1 MHVIPVMMNWKIIH
15 LPQQHR
21 KKLILF
27 YAETAAGNLHF
38 RNTKKAVAL
47 TAMQDLIQNAVYMR
61 IFISVVQM
69 QRIQNSKKFWI
80 LSDDSGC
87 SAWIKNS
94 CPIYDRA
101 AVFALRD
108 ILETVENC
116 EGVAS
121 AKWRGS
127 DLYRYKIPPKKPRIS
142 PVYPPLQRTTV
153 IFVTK
158 DIPPIMQI
166 KNPARRPIV
175 VHPISE
181 TARKAAEACESFTCL
196 LIEFHN
202 V

>member
-1 MHVIPVMMNWKIIH
+1 MENYLPV
-15 LPQQHR
+15 
-21 KKLILF
+21 
-27 YAETAAGNLHF
+27 NLQIW
-38 RNTKKAVAL
+38 RERLLN
-47 TAMQDLIQNAVYMR
+47 NR
-61 IFISVVQM
+61 
-69 QRIQNSKKFWI
+69 
-80 LSDDSGC
+80 
-87 SAWIKNS
+87 KNS
-94 CPIYDRA
+94 CPVYYRA
-101 AVFALRD
+101 AVLALRD
-108 ILETVENC
+108 ILEVVVETC

-121 AKWRGS
+121 AKWWGS